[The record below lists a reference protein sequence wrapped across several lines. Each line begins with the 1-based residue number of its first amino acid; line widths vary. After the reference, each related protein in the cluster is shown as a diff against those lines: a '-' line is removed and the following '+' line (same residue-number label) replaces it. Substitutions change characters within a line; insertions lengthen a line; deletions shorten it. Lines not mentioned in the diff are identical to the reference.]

1 MELVIVSGLSGAG
14 KSGAADYLEDLG
26 YFCVDNMPSA
36 MLERFAD
43 FCRDAG
49 SRFEKVALVT
59 DIRSQ
64 TSFDELFS
72 SLEALRSS
80 GYSPKLL
87 FMEAPT
93 SVIVRRYKE
102 SRRPHPLQN
111 EEFSIQQAVERE
123 RELLAGVR
131 SRADWVLDTG
141 DTTLGQL
148 HNEILR
154 IFSPDGTV
162 RTLPV
167 TVMSFG
173 YKYGIPLEADL
184 VMDVRF
190 LPNPYYDPELRSLT
204 GLDSAV
210 RDYVLDNDTA
220 RSFLAQ
226 FTSLLSRLLPLYT
239 AEGKASLTVAIGCTG
254 GRHRSV
260 AVTGAVTDALIRQGV
275 NARSLNRDCG
285 RGTER

>member
-26 YFCVDNMPSA
+26 YFCVDNMPPA
-36 MLERFAD
+36 LLGRFAE
-43 FCRDAG
+43 FCSEAG

-72 SLEALRSS
+72 ALEALRSS
-80 GYSPKLL
+80 GYTPRLL

-102 SRRPHPLQN
+102 SRRPHPLQSA
-111 EEFSIQQAVERE
+111 ELSIQQAVERE
-123 RELLAGVR
+123 RELLASVR
-131 SRADWVLDTG
+131 SRADWILDTG
-141 DTTLGQL
+141 DITLGQL
-148 HNEILR
+148 HNEIQR
-154 IFSPDGTV
+154 IFVPDGTAH
-162 RTLPV
+162 TLPV

-173 YKYGIPLEADL
+173 YKYGIPLESDL
-184 VMDVRF
+184 VVDVRF
-190 LPNPYYDPELRSLT
+190 LPNPYYDPELRGLT
-204 GLDSAV
+204 GMDEAV
-210 RDYVLDNDTA
+210 RSYVLDNDTA
-220 RSFLAQ
+220 RSFLTQ
-226 FTSLLSRLLPLYT
+226 FTGLLSWLLPLYT
-239 AEGKASLTVAIGCTG
+239 KEGKASLTLAVGCTG

-260 AVTGAVTDALIRQGV
+260 AVAGAVTDALIRQGV
-275 NARSLNRDCG
+275 NARSLHRDCG